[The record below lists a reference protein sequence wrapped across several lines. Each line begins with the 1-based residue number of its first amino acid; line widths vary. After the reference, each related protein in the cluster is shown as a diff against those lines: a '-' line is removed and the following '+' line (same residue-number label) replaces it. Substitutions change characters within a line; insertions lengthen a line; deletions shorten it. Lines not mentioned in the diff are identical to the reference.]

1 MELRIQKYIADC
13 GVMSR
18 RSVER
23 EIEAGNIKVN
33 GEYATIGQKIDP
45 KRDVVTYKGKK
56 IIDNINHKTYV
67 MLNKPKGYVTT
78 LSDEKDRKCIK
89 ELISGVKERVY
100 PIGRLDMN
108 SEGLLL
114 LTNDGELTNILTHPK
129 HDVAKVYLVRV
140 KGTLDNKT
148 LVKLNQPMDIDG
160 YTIKPVKVVKI
171 RDNENST
178 LLSFELHEGRNR
190 QIRKMCESCELGVL
204 SLKRISEGKL
214 LLGDLP
220 TGKWRYLTR
229 DEVKYL
235 TSIGKYTEE
244 EDNV

>member
-1 MELRIQKYIADC
+1 MEIRIQKYIADC

-33 GEYATIGQKIDP
+33 GEYAAIGQKIDP
-45 KRDVVTYKGKK
+45 RRDVVTYKGKK
-56 IIDNINHKTYV
+56 IIDNIHHKTYV

-114 LTNDGELTNILTHPK
+114 LTNDGDLTNILTHPK

-148 LVKLNQPMDIDG
+148 LNKLNQPMDIDG

-171 RDNENST
+171 RENETST

-190 QIRKMCESCELGVL
+190 QIRKMCESCELSVL
-204 SLKRISEGKL
+204 SLKRISEGKI

-235 TSIGKYTEE
+235 TSIGKEGNTEE
-244 EDNV
+244 

>member
-1 MELRIQKYIADC
+1 MEIRIQKYIADC

-33 GEYATIGQKIDP
+33 GEYAVIGQKIDP
-45 KRDVVTYKGKK
+45 RRDVVTYKGKK
-56 IIDNINHKTYV
+56 IIDNIHHKTYV

-114 LTNDGELTNILTHPK
+114 LTNDGDLTNILTHPK

-140 KGTLDNKT
+140 KGTLDNKI
-148 LVKLNQPMDIDG
+148 LNKLNQPMDIDG

-171 RDNENST
+171 RDNETST

-190 QIRKMCESCELGVL
+190 QIRKMCESCELSVL

-235 TSIGKYTEE
+235 TSIGKEGNTEE
-244 EDNV
+244 

>member
-1 MELRIQKYIADC
+1 MEIRIQKYIADC

-33 GEYATIGQKIDP
+33 GEYAVIGQKIDP
-45 KRDVVTYKGKK
+45 RRDIVTYKGKK
-56 IIDNINHKTYV
+56 IIDNIHHKTYV

-114 LTNDGELTNILTHPK
+114 LTNDGDLTNILTHPK

-140 KGTLDNKT
+140 KGTLDNKI
-148 LVKLNQPMDIDG
+148 LNKLNQPMDIDG

-171 RDNENST
+171 RDNETST

-190 QIRKMCESCELGVL
+190 QIRKMCESCELSVL

-235 TSIGKYTEE
+235 TSIGKEGNTEE
-244 EDNV
+244 

>member
-1 MELRIQKYIADC
+1 MRLQKYMAMC
-13 GVMSR
+13 GVAAR
-18 RSVER
+18 RKCE
-23 EIEAGNIKVN
+23 EIILSGRVSVN
-33 GEYATIGQKIDP
+33 GEVITQMGVQVEEGDRVELDGQLIMP
-45 KRDVVTYKGKK
+45 EEMLRY
-56 IIDNINHKTYV
+56 IIYHK
-67 MLNKPKGYVTT
+67 PAGEVTT
-78 LSDEKDRKCIK
+78 VSDEKGRETVMDRFRDF
-89 ELISGVKERVY
+89 EQRLY
-100 PIGRLDMN
+100 PVGRLDMY

-114 LTNDGELTNILTHPK
+114 LTYDGELTNILTHPK

-140 KGTLDNKT
+140 KGVVDNKI

-235 TSIGKYTEE
+235 TSIGKENTEE
-244 EDNV
+244 

>member
-1 MELRIQKYIADC
+1 MEIRIQKYIADC

-45 KRDVVTYKGKK
+45 RRDVVTYKGKK
-56 IIDNINHKTYV
+56 ITNNINHKTYV

-89 ELISGVKERVY
+89 ELITGVKERVY

-140 KGTLDNKT
+140 KGALDNKI
-148 LVKLNQPMDIDG
+148 LNRLNQPMDIDG

-190 QIRKMCESCELGVL
+190 QIRKMCESCELSVL

-235 TSIGKYTEE
+235 TSIGKEDTEE
-244 EDNV
+244 

>member
-18 RSVER
+18 RSAER

-45 KRDVVTYKGKK
+45 RRDVITYKGKK
-56 IIDNINHKTYV
+56 ITNSINHKTYV

-89 ELISGVKERVY
+89 ELIAGVKERVY

-140 KGTLDNKT
+140 KGEVDGKT
-148 LVKLNQPMDIDG
+148 LTKLNLPMDIDG

-190 QIRKMCESCELGVL
+190 QIRKMCESCELSVL

-235 TSIGKYTEE
+235 TSIGKEDTEE
-244 EDNV
+244 